1 MVYGFG
7 SGGPW
12 GDPRGDRG
20 DAQPPHLGERIGLW
34 NSSLERQVEMTG
46 KEEAHGA
53 AGDSASGGLPRRSGG
68 GLPRAALI
76 VNTRSRSGER
86 TFFKALDRLEELGIA
101 LGATYAVRDPV
112 RLPET
117 VREVLGAGYDLL
129 ILGGGDG
136 SVSSVV
142 DYLAHHDA
150 VLGLLPLGTAND
162 FARTLGIPADIEG
175 ACQTIA
181 GGRVVDVDLGLA
193 GDNYYVNLAS
203 VGLGVTATRTLSPW
217 MKKRAGA
224 LAYPVAAVRTFFA
237 HEPFSARLTFPD
249 GDHEPVARERLLQ
262 VAVGNGRFY
271 GGGMVVAPDAGIDDG
286 SLDVYAIELGR
297 HRDLVGMLRYLK
309 SGDFVSS
316 EGVSHYR
323 TERVLLETDPALPL
337 NVDGELVAKTPQLF
351 SVAHNALKVLIPQDS
366 TAARRDLAG

>member
-1 MVYGFG
+1 MSEKNKAV
-7 SGGPW
+7 
-12 GDPRGDRG
+12 
-20 DAQPPHLGERIGLW
+20 
-34 NSSLERQVEMTG
+34 
-46 KEEAHGA
+46 
-53 AGDSASGGLPRRSGG
+53 GG
-68 GLPRAALI
+68 GEPDAPAARPQAGPRRAALV

-86 TFFKALDRLEELGIA
+86 TFFEALDRLEELGVA

-117 VREVLGAGYDLL
+117 VREVLGEGSGYDLL

-162 FARTLGIPADIEG
+162 FARTLEIPPDIES

-181 GGRVVDVDLGLA
+181 GGKVVDVDLGLV
-193 GDNYYVNLAS
+193 GDNYYVNVAS
-203 VGLGVTATRTLSPW
+203 VGLGVSATRALSPG
-217 MKKRAGA
+217 MKRWAGA
-224 LAYPVAAVRTFFA
+224 LAYPAATIKAFFR
-237 HEPFSARLTFPD
+237 HQPFSARLTFPG
-249 GDHEPVARERLLQ
+249 GDYESVEHGRLLQ

-271 GGGMVVAPDAGIDDG
+271 GGGMVVAPDSGIDDG

-297 HRDLVGMLRYLK
+297 HRDLVGIARYLK
-309 SGDFVSS
+309 SGDFMRS

-323 TERVLLETDPALPL
+323 TERVLLETAPPLPL

-351 SVAHNALKVLIPQDS
+351 SVAHNALKVLVPPHS
-366 TAARRDLAG
+366 TAARRDLAD